1 MKLTVIERREVN
13 VKYLSLTVA
22 VRYDDEDMPFDA
34 PMRRGDLWDAV
45 INLDTHTVEDWPQ
58 GQTLAFDMKVCDQGT
73 YVLLDADLKELAR
86 LENEYV
92 PCDLF
97 RGSGGDYLELDIDET
112 GKITNWLE
120 NANLSDFE
128 DQQQ

>member
-1 MKLTVIERREVN
+1 
-13 VKYLSLTVA
+13 
-22 VRYDDEDMPFDA
+22 
-34 PMRRGDLWDAV
+34 
-45 INLDTHTVEDWPQ
+45 
-58 GQTLAFDMKVCDQGT
+58 MKVCDQGT